1 MGTQNNMAENHRNI
15 PLMNWGN
22 GKTSVLGNRQV
33 NLGAPKPA
41 PKLRPLSNMSN
52 NFVSRASTPATG
64 KDYVL
69 RYVPKK
75 KEAAKQPPKIVGY
88 AGHIPSIRDT
98 CAESFKDS
106 LTSAAKETRNMQKGG
121 PLLKRPASAPLWN
134 RPDSVMSN
142 GSTGSMFSQGFRSS
156 IGNNSN
162 IAFGDERMWVPKST
176 NQFVYGK
183 KTEEAVLMSPEKRAQ
198 LNSRQRK
205 YDAAKRKV
213 APNRINKIKNEMH
226 AKIDQSMTGGPF
238 QLRRAFR
245 QFDRDASGLISLSHF
260 RATLK
265 DYFSMAVSEDEI
277 TALYAVYDVDCNG
290 GIDYKEFCTLI
301 MEPDFKNVT
310 QW

>member
-1 MGTQNNMAENHRNI
+1 MMQENRNI
-15 PLMNWGN
+15 PLLSFN
-22 GKTSVLGNRQV
+22 GGKSSVLGSRQV
-33 NLGAPKPA
+33 NLGPAKAA

-52 NFVSRASTPATG
+52 NFVSRASTPAVG

-69 RYVPKK
+69 RYVPKR
-75 KEAAKQPPKIVGY
+75 KEVSLQPPKIVGY

-106 LTSAAKETRNMQKGG
+106 LTSAKKDSINLQKGG
-121 PLLKRPASAPLWN
+121 PLMLRRPASAPLWN
-134 RPDSVMSN
+134 RADSVMSTA
-142 GSTGSMFSQGFRSS
+142 STTSNTSMFSQGFRSS
-156 IGNNSN
+156 VGNNSN
-162 IAFGDERMWVPKST
+162 INFGDDRMWVPKST
-176 NQFVYGK
+176 NQMAYGK
-183 KTEEAVLMSPEKRAQ
+183 KAEEAVLMSPEKRAQ
-198 LNSRQRK
+198 VNSRQRK

-213 APNRINKIKNEMH
+213 SPNRINKIKNEMH
-226 AKIDQSMTGGPF
+226 QKIDQSMTGGPF

-277 TALYAVYDVDCNG
+277 TALYAVYDTDCNG
-290 GIDYKEFCTLI
+290 GIDYKEFATLI
-301 MEPDFKNVT
+301 MEPDFVNVT